1 MTAKGASIADSLVAE
16 ADSPAAPPRSNGE
29 LVFGAPWE
37 SRAFGVAVALAEA
50 QTVEWEQFRNRLIA
64 EIGDWDPETSWSYYE
79 RWLASLERL
88 LVESSLLSEAEIEA
102 RAEQLAE
109 HDAHE
114 HDHEHGHDH
123 HHDHH
128 H

>member
-1 MTAKGASIADSLVAE
+1 MTAKGGSIADSLVAE